1 MDDGAVDGGEV
12 GLRSVKPSTP
22 NSERFN
28 NTERGNQCWRS
39 YLTLAAPEFTGTAF
53 YQVGGMD
60 VIDLAAPSCQSCLG
74 VLVVGVGILKT
85 GDTLHCAAHCW
96 RVKKSSGLAFY
107 WHGLDHC
114 RARDWGRL
122 WGVLAVHKLHL

>member
-22 NSERFN
+22 NSEGFD
-28 NTERGNQCWRS
+28 NTERGNQ
-39 YLTLAAPEFTGTAF
+39 
-53 YQVGGMD
+53 
-60 VIDLAAPSCQSCLG
+60 
-74 VLVVGVGILKT
+74 
-85 GDTLHCAAHCW
+85 CW

-107 WHGLDHC
+107 LHGLDHY

>member
-39 YLTLAAPEFTGTAF
+39 YRTLAAPEFTGTAF

-60 VIDLAAPSCQSCLG
+60 VIDL
-74 VLVVGVGILKT
+74 
-85 GDTLHCAAHCW
+85 AAHCW

-122 WGVLAVHKLHL
+122 WGVLAVHKLHLWRI

>member
-60 VIDLAAPSCQSCLG
+60 VIDLAAPEKSGATPVLPVMFRCLG
-74 VLVVGVGILKT
+74 RWCG
-85 GDTLHCAAHCW
+85 
-96 RVKKSSGLAFY
+96 Y
-107 WHGLDHC
+107 PQN
-114 RARDWGRL
+114 WGHPSL
-122 WGVLAVHKLHL
+122 CV

>member
-60 VIDLAAPSCQSCLG
+60 VIDLAAPQNWGHPSLCGSLLARKKVFRLS
-74 VLVVGVGILKT
+74 VL
-85 GDTLHCAAHCW
+85 
-96 RVKKSSGLAFY
+96 LA
-107 WHGLDHC
+107 
-114 RARDWGRL
+114 
-122 WGVLAVHKLHL
+122 